1 MHPFAH
7 CHTAEGED
15 LHFEGASASG
25 VVNGSLLEMALEDS
39 EAETELALREP
50 DHPRAAWLF
59 RVTLMPEGPRRYVL
73 RGRRKTA
80 RRRASAGEPA

>member
-25 VVNGSLLEMALEDS
+25 VVNGSLLEMALELQDG
-39 EAETELALREP
+39 LL
-50 DHPRAAWLF
+50 LGQLVCNF
-59 RVTLMPEGPRRYVL
+59 IL
-73 RGRRKTA
+73 
-80 RRRASAGEPA
+80 